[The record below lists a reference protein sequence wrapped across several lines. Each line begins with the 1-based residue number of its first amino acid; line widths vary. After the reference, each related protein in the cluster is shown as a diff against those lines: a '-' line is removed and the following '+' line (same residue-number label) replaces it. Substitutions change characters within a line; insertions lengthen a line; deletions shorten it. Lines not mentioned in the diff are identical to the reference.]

1 MSPWSSPAWLDP
13 FGRLTRCG
21 AGASVF
27 NWPTMAEPI
36 LTVTSPEPAER
47 WATRELRLAVV
58 CYGGVSLAI
67 YMHGVTKEIH
77 KLVLASTALEQDW
90 KNNPFHADTTEH
102 VYWNLLARISEG
114 RLGRHAAGA
123 NIRVVVDII
132 TGTSAGGINGIF
144 LAKAIT
150 GNRSQD
156 GLRKLWFEQGD
167 IKNLLEWPTW
177 IPWKLRFLGMA
188 VGRRKP
194 PLRGGDMTRWLYGAL
209 RDMNGGGGD
218 HKVLAGQESLLPDD
232 HDLDLYVPITD
243 FLGYEREIP
252 LYDPRFVRDRT
263 HRHVMHFRHR
273 QPDRAGD
280 SHFTQEYD
288 HVLAFAARATSSFPG
303 AFPPVSF
310 ATYAAAVGA
319 DANLAVKAPPFFP
332 LYALTAFEPANTHF
346 IDGGVLDN
354 FPFGPAITAIASKP
368 AATDVDRRLI
378 FIEPDPG
385 EGGKAA
391 PAAGPAPGML
401 KTIFGGYASIPRKEP
416 ILDDLLRLAERNE
429 AVLRI
434 RDVIEAGFPS
444 IQAKV
449 GALVTDQAAAAVV
462 RGTSGRALM
471 AIRREVEAGAA
482 ADAGFNAATYLRV
495 RIRSVL
501 EGYAE
506 AVGELL
512 AFPPDSHQAAFVGN
526 ALRAWAVS
534 DKLLEQQRDARG
546 TEPQAEFLSSFD
558 LRYHARRVRFLI
570 AGLSWLY
577 PQAGTNGVPTRRQL
591 DVAKSKLYA
600 HVSSLDAVFVA
611 LAADPEVRGALRA
624 IFSAETIA
632 AANLDDEFAVAP
644 FVEAHRAQL
653 EGVREKIHARIVGAL
668 PAFEEGLQSDVLDFI
683 DLCGDWLRDAV
694 LTRYLGFPY
703 WDILVFPL
711 QTVSDVGERDHVEA
725 YRISPNE
732 THLLGAEDL
741 RGMSLAHFGAFFSR
755 PGREGDYLWGRLDA
769 VERLVK
775 LLLDVRGHPPTLA
788 TAGALTAQ
796 ERLVPA
802 DELVAECLPAFR
814 AIMAE
819 EGPAL
824 ANATDLVDEL
834 RKRIDALAAGG

>member
-1 MSPWSSPAWLDP
+1 
-13 FGRLTRCG
+13 
-21 AGASVF
+21 
-27 NWPTMAEPI
+27 
-36 LTVTSPEPAER
+36 
-47 WATRELRLAVV
+47 
-58 CYGGVSLAI
+58 
-67 YMHGVTKEIH
+67 MHGVTKEIH
-77 KLVLASTALEQDW
+77 KLVLASTALEQDSTS
-90 KNNPFHADTTEH
+90 NPFDPDTTEH
-102 VYWNLLARISEG
+102 VYWNLLERISEG

-123 NIRVVVDII
+123 NIRVVVDVI

-144 LAKAIT
+144 LAKAIS

-156 GLRKLWFEQGD
+156 GLRRLWFEQGD

-188 VGRRKP
+188 VARRKP
-194 PLRGGDMTRWLYGAL
+194 PLRGGDMSRWLYGAL
-209 RDMNGGGGD
+209 REMND
-218 HKVLAGQESLLPDD
+218 TKVLPATESLLPDD

-263 HRHVMHFRHR
+263 HRHVMHFRHH

-280 SHFTQEYD
+280 SHFTKDHD
-288 HVLAFAARATSSFPG
+288 HVLAFSARATSSFPG

-310 ATYAAAVGA
+310 ESYAAAVGA
-319 DANLAVKAPPFFP
+319 DANLVFKAAPFFP
-332 LYALTAFEPANTHF
+332 LYALTAFQPANTHF
-346 IDGGVLDN
+346 VDGGVLDN
-354 FPFGPAITAIASKP
+354 FPFGAAITALASKS

-391 PAAGPAPGML
+391 PDAGPAPGML
-401 KTIFGGYASIPRKEP
+401 KTIFGGYASIPRREP

-434 RDVIEAGFPS
+434 RDVIEASFPS

-449 GALVTDQAAAAVV
+449 GALVTDQAAAAVI
-462 RGTSGRALM
+462 RGTSGDALM
-471 AIRREVEAGAA
+471 AIRREVEALAA
-482 ADAGFNAATYLRV
+482 EEAGFSAATYLRV

-506 AVGELL
+506 AVGQLL
-512 AFPPDSHQAAFVGN
+512 AFPADSHQAAFVGN

-534 DKLLEQQRDARG
+534 DNLLEQRRNLRG
-546 TEPQAEFLSSFD
+546 TESQVEFLSSFD
-558 LRYHARRVRFLI
+558 LRYHERRARFLI
-570 AGLSWLY
+570 AGVSWLY

-591 DVAKSKLYA
+591 DVAKAKLYA
-600 HVSSLDAVFVA
+600 HVFSLDSILAA
-611 LAADPEVRGALRA
+611 LAADPDIDRVLRG

-632 AANLDDEFAVAP
+632 AANLDDEFAIAP
-644 FVEAHRAQL
+644 FVDAHRSQL
-653 EGVREKIHARIVGAL
+653 EGVRDKIHARIVESL
-668 PAFEEGLQSDVLDFI
+668 PAFEEGLQSDILDFL

-694 LTRYLGFPY
+694 LTRYVGFPF

-732 THLLGAEDL
+732 TRLLGAEDL

-788 TAGALTAQ
+788 TTGALTSQ
-796 ERLVPA
+796 EPIVAP
-802 DELVAECLPAFR
+802 DELAAECLPAFR
-814 AIMAE
+814 AILAE
-819 EGPAL
+819 ERPAL
-824 ANATDLVDEL
+824 RNATELVTEL
-834 RKRIDALAAGG
+834 QARIDALAAGR